1 MPRKR
6 STTPKGQLSL
16 WGELTAPADALAG
29 APGLA
34 EPKRRPASAPV
45 AGKVEPL
52 PAQTSSPTPT
62 PARALEPGPV
72 LTLPRRREWTVSEA
86 LRQLGETP
94 SHRASELPQ
103 GLELR
108 WPLRAGMPCPRGGAG
123 PVGRRRY
130 QHRGLD
136 VVHCGPCGNDG
147 MTLSP
152 AAAALLTA
160 LDEMLDGGAGL
171 C

>member
-52 PAQTSSPTPT
+52 PAQNPAATAYACPGTGPGVDT
-62 PARALEPGPV
+62 PAPSGMDG
-72 LTLPRRREWTVSEA
+72 
-86 LRQLGETP
+86 LGYPTAVEGDAV
-94 SHRASELPQ
+94 ASFP
-103 GLELR
+103 
-108 WPLRAGMPCPRGGAG
+108 
-123 PVGRRRY
+123 
-130 QHRGLD
+130 
-136 VVHCGPCGNDG
+136 
-147 MTLSP
+147 
-152 AAAALLTA
+152 
-160 LDEMLDGGAGL
+160 
-171 C
+171 